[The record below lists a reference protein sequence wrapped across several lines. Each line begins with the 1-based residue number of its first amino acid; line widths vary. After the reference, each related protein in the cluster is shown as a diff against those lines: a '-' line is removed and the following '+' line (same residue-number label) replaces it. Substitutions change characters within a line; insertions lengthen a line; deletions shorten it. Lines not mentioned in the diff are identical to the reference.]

1 MATDHEPVT
10 EKPSGSPSS
19 NPPDESTQNA
29 KEEES
34 QAAAKTR
41 PERTANFKDYMRIFS
56 YATKWDFVAYAAGF
70 FASIGAGIV
79 SVSKTHTMSL
89 PDNRIILDPTVD
101 ECGLWYG
108 CPQLNVN

>member
-34 QAAAKTR
+34 QTAAKTR
-41 PERTANFKDYMRIFS
+41 PERTANFKDYM
-56 YATKWDFVAYAAGF
+56 
-70 FASIGAGIV
+70 
-79 SVSKTHTMSL
+79 
-89 PDNRIILDPTVD
+89 
-101 ECGLWYG
+101 
-108 CPQLNVN
+108 VNTIHCRQQMQCL